1 MSTFLQALKHL
12 PSRILIVVL
21 PFLLMGLVEYLER
34 GSYVELHRWVLSH
47 PLSMVLAYF
56 VVGTLYLFLIAATGR
71 YRLSFWLLCIVLLP
85 LAAISGSKLKAIG
98 APYYPWDLFFN
109 NQIVE
114 YRAFLKGFLSINIMG
129 TILAFL
135 LIVAL
140 LFYLTPILKKRIAFT
155 WIERGMYGVIAIVLA
170 ISLYMDKPIPFM
182 NLYGIYTVPWD
193 QTITYDENGYLYS
206 SVKMLGFLNV
216 SKPAGYSK
224 KAINSILAQIPENK
238 VASDKKPN
246 IIVMLGESFMD
257 PTQMS
262 TITFS
267 RDPIPNLHKLQKT
280 FTSGYMLS
288 PQFGGSTAN
297 VEFEVLSG
305 NSMRFFGQSPDKILP
320 YIQYMNHGVDSLASI
335 ATRQGYTATSINPFF
350 SYFFDSRKVYK
361 HFGFSR
367 FIASEFFPNDF
378 EGPNYADRAVVK
390 KIIEETEKSSGPDFV
405 FANTME
411 NHHPYKPGKFAQ
423 NTIAVT
429 GNISSESK
437 GILETYA
444 QGISGTDK
452 ALQTLVDYYSK
463 KDEPTIILFFGDHF
477 PFFEN
482 DYKVYRDAK
491 YVLPNDPDLYTK
503 THYTPFL
510 IWNNFLPA
518 DQEKR
523 DLKLSPAFLGPKLL
537 HMAGIQGSYYTDYL
551 YGLSQKIPVIPPSEM
566 WASYGIK
573 ESDLANYEL
582 LQYDNLFGS
591 RYGYEAK
598 GFKDTIVQ
606 PAYILGYGDPVI
618 TKVLLSE
625 HTLKVTGT
633 PFYSSCNVY
642 IDGQSFKSNF
652 DGEDTL
658 YVDLSDTANPL
669 LEADKTHQVE
679 VRIYDDKKMK
689 IGQSNFYPLPAS

>member
-1 MSTFLQALKHL
+1 MTTLLTTLKHL
-12 PSRILIVVL
+12 PSRILILIL
-21 PFLLMGLVEYLER
+21 PFLLMGMVEFLER
-34 GSYVELHRWVLSH
+34 GTYEELHKWVMSH

-56 VVGTLYLFLIAATGR
+56 VVGTLYLFLIAVSAR
-71 YRLSFWLLCIVLLP
+71 IQLSFWLLCVILLP
-85 LAAISGSKLKAIG
+85 LGAISGSKLKAIG

-109 NQIVE
+109 NQIMA
-114 YRAFLKGFLSINIMG
+114 YKTFLYGYLNIRIIG
-129 TILAFL
+129 T
-135 LIVAL
+135 LIVFVVVTAL
-140 LFYLTPILKKRIAFT
+140 LFYLLNLNKRLRIQLT
-155 WIERGMYGVIAIVLA
+155 WIERTIYAVIAIVMA
-170 ISLYMDKPIPFM
+170 TSLYMDKPIPFM
-182 NLYGIYTVPWD
+182 NAYGIYTVPWD
-193 QTITYDENGYLYS
+193 QTITYDENGYLFS
-206 SVKMLGFLNV
+206 SVQMLGFLNV
-216 SKPAGYSK
+216 AKPDGYSK
-224 KAINSILAQIPENK
+224 KAVASILDQIPEPK
-238 VASDKKPN
+238 TASGKKPN

-257 PTQMS
+257 PTVMKN
-262 TITFS
+262 ITFS
-267 RDPIPNLHKLQKT
+267 RDPIPNLHQLQKT
-280 FTSGYMLS
+280 FTSGLMLS

-305 NSMRFFGQSPDKILP
+305 NSMRFFGKSPDKILP

-367 FIASEFFPNDF
+367 FISSEFFPNDF

-411 NHHPYKPGKFAQ
+411 NHHPFKPGKFAQ
-423 NTIAVT
+423 NTIEVT
-429 GNISSESK
+429 GDISSESK

-452 ALQTLVDYYSK
+452 ALQSLVDYYTK
-463 KDEPTIILFFGDHF
+463 KGEPTIILFFGDHF
-477 PFFEN
+477 PFFEE

-518 DQEKR
+518 EQEQLN
-523 DLKLSPAFLGPKLL
+523 LKLSPSFLGPTLL

-551 YGLSQKIPVIPPSEM
+551 YELSQKIPVIPPQDM
-566 WASYGIK
+566 WDKYGIQNK
-573 ESDLANYEL
+573 DLADYMK
-582 LQYDNLFGS
+582 LQYDNLFGGH
-591 RYGYEAK
+591 YGYEAK
-598 GFKDTIVQ
+598 GIKNTIVQ
-606 PAYILGYGDPVI
+606 PGYVLGYGDPI
-618 TKVLLSE
+618 ISKVLRSE
-625 HTLKVTGT
+625 NKLQVIGT

-642 IDGQSFKSNF
+642 IDGLAFKSNF
-652 DGEDTL
+652 DGEDSL
-658 YVDLSDTANPL
+658 FVDLSDSDNPR
-669 LEADKTHQVE
+669 LEESKPHQVE

-689 IGQSNFYPLPAS
+689 IGQSNFYPLP